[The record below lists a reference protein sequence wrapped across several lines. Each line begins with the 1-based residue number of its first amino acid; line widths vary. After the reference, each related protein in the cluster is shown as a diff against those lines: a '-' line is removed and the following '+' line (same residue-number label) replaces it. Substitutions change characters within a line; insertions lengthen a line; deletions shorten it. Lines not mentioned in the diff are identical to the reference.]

1 MPRATPDG
9 VTLAES
15 TEVVKDRVPR
25 EPGNFGGVTV
35 PSLNPRR
42 TPGWVIMALRGKE
55 VRQ

>member
-25 EPGNFGGVTV
+25 EPGNFGGVIV
-35 PSLNPRR
+35 LSLNPRR